1 MIKDRLKT
9 IPNDIAILAKSHF
22 DGNFTRQG
30 FDGVKWQEVQRRLG
44 KGKGRDATRAI
55 LSGKTKTLA
64 KSIYIK
70 SASLKR
76 IVIASSS
83 KYGEIHNNGGTINK
97 KESSKILHFRNVEMD
112 YNKKTKKHGQGT
124 KFSSY
129 KRAHYSQKVN
139 IGAHS
144 IVMPQ
149 RKFLGNSQVLNK
161 KILNLLNKVMK

>member
-1 MIKDRLKT
+1 MKNLKKNNIMIMDRLKT

-30 FDGVKWQEVQRRLG
+30 FDGVKWKEVQRRMG

-83 KYGEIHNNGGTINK
+83 KYGAIHNYGGTINK
-97 KESSKILHFRNVEMD
+97 KSRKGVI
-112 YNKKTKKHGQGT
+112 YTNKKNKWTKK
-124 KFSSY
+124 KKAY
-129 KRAHYSQKVN
+129 NIIDVN
-139 IGAHS
+139 IKSHK
-144 IVMPQ
+144 IVIPQ

>member
-30 FDGVKWQEVQRRLG
+30 FDGVKWQEVKRRLG

-83 KYGEIHNNGGTINK
+83 KYGAVHNYGTNK
-97 KESSKILHFRNVEMD
+97 I
-112 YNKKTKKHGQGT
+112 
-124 KFSSY
+124 
-129 KRAHYSQKVN
+129 
-139 IGAHS
+139 
-144 IVMPQ
+144 PQ

>member
-30 FDGVKWQEVQRRLG
+30 FDGAKWKEVQRRIPG
-44 KGKGRDATRAI
+44 TKTYNSVKSRDRTSAI

-83 KYGEIHNNGGTINK
+83 KYGAFHNYGTNK
-97 KESSKILHFRNVEMD
+97 I
-112 YNKKTKKHGQGT
+112 
-124 KFSSY
+124 
-129 KRAHYSQKVN
+129 
-139 IGAHS
+139 
-144 IVMPQ
+144 PQ

>member
-1 MIKDRLKT
+1 MDRLKT

-22 DGNFTRQG
+22 DGNFTRQS
-30 FDGVKWQEVQRRLG
+30 FDGAKWKEVQRRIPG
-44 KGKGRDATRAI
+44 TKTYNSVKSRDRTRAI

-83 KYGEIHNNGGTINK
+83 KYGSVHNYGTNK
-97 KESSKILHFRNVEMD
+97 I
-112 YNKKTKKHGQGT
+112 
-124 KFSSY
+124 
-129 KRAHYSQKVN
+129 
-139 IGAHS
+139 
-144 IVMPQ
+144 PQ

>member
-30 FDGVKWQEVQRRLG
+30 FDGAKWKEVQRRIPG
-44 KGKGRDATRAI
+44 TKTYNSVKSRDRTRAI

-83 KYGEIHNNGGTINK
+83 KYGAVHNYGTNK
-97 KESSKILHFRNVEMD
+97 I
-112 YNKKTKKHGQGT
+112 
-124 KFSSY
+124 
-129 KRAHYSQKVN
+129 
-139 IGAHS
+139 
-144 IVMPQ
+144 PQ

>member
-1 MIKDRLKT
+1 MKKLKANNLMIMDRLKT

-30 FDGVKWQEVQRRLG
+30 FDGAKWKEVQRRIPG
-44 KGKGRDATRAI
+44 TKTYKSVKSRDRTRAI

-83 KYGEIHNNGGTINK
+83 KYGAVHNYGTNKIH
-97 KESSKILHFRNVEMD
+97 
-112 YNKKTKKHGQGT
+112 
-124 KFSSY
+124 
-129 KRAHYSQKVN
+129 
-139 IGAHS
+139 
-144 IVMPQ
+144 Q

>member
-30 FDGVKWQEVQRRLG
+30 FDGAKWKEVQRRLG

-83 KYGEIHNNGGTINK
+83 KYGAVHNYGTNK
-97 KESSKILHFRNVEMD
+97 I
-112 YNKKTKKHGQGT
+112 
-124 KFSSY
+124 
-129 KRAHYSQKVN
+129 
-139 IGAHS
+139 
-144 IVMPQ
+144 PQ

>member
-1 MIKDRLKT
+1 LKNLKKNNLAIKNKIKT

-30 FDGVKWQEVQRRLG
+30 FDGIKWKEVQRRISG
-44 KGKGRDATRAI
+44 TKTYKSVKNRDRTRAI

-83 KYGEIHNNGGTINK
+83 KYGAIHNSGTNK
-97 KESSKILHFRNVEMD
+97 I
-112 YNKKTKKHGQGT
+112 
-124 KFSSY
+124 
-129 KRAHYSQKVN
+129 
-139 IGAHS
+139 
-144 IVMPQ
+144 PQ

-161 KILNLLNKVMK
+161 KILNLLNKIMK